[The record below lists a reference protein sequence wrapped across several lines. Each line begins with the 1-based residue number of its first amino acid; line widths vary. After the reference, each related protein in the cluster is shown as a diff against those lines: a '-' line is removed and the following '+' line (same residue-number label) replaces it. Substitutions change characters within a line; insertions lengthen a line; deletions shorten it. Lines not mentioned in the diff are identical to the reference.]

1 MHRIDPYQQ
10 LRLIQ
15 HRPQPSHIFY
25 GVVVLHRIHTALA
38 LRLTDVFH
46 IHKNT
51 IHSGRLRDPRH
62 RRILG
67 YVKQFKHLFTTGS
80 LPATTPDNYYASY
93 IIL

>member
-38 LRLTDVFH
+38 LRLADVFH

-51 IHSGRLRDPRH
+51 IHPGCLGDPRH

-67 YVKQFKHLFTTGS
+67 YVKQFKHRFAPPCRKSNSPKTHNTH
-80 LPATTPDNYYASY
+80 
-93 IIL
+93 